1 MLDSLYE
8 FISSIYY
15 LRPNPLSKYLDDR
28 IRHGWRT
35 NETATKRITN
45 KTKKNYT
52 RNLYTTLSRVYLSIR
67 QNQDNRWI
75 VDR

>member
-1 MLDSLYE
+1 MLNSLYE

-35 NETATKRITN
+35 NETATKRIKN
-45 KTKKNYT
+45 KTKKK
-52 RNLYTTLSRVYLSIR
+52 LYQKLAHYFITCIFEYSIR
-67 QNQDNRWI
+67 KNQDNR
-75 VDR
+75 